1 MSVFD
6 NLMLYIGWPCAF
18 ISPCFCPQLLILYV
32 INLGVKSHLLSIV
45 STSISI
51 RRSIAMVK
59 YLGNPHSLFIITFI
73 AFVVPCFCDPT
84 DIISSCLIR
93 HNVYNFTLLP
103 HNGSQ
108 SPDYY
113 RLLNFSLQN
122 LRYAVPTAPKPV
134 AIAIPQSLKQ
144 LVNSMRCCREGWYE
158 FRVRC
163 GGHSYEGISSVV
175 PDGNPFVI
183 IDMMS
188 LNQVSVDVE
197 SETAWVEGGATLG
210 ETYYAVAE
218 ASNVHGFSAGSCPT
232 VGVGGH
238 IAGGGFG
245 LLSRKYGL
253 AADNVVDALLIDA
266 DGRVLDRKAMG
277 EDVFWAIR
285 GGGGGVWGIVYAWK
299 IKLLKVPETVT
310 SCIMSRTGTKL
321 HVAELVHKWQFIAP
335 RLEPSF
341 YLSVFVGAGLQ
352 GGDEETGVSASF
364 KGFYLGSRNEAMSIL
379 NRVFPELG
387 VEKEDCREMSWIES
401 ILYFS
406 GLPNGSSISDLRN
419 RYLEDKLYFK
429 AKSDYVRTPI
439 SMEGLVTALDILE
452 MEPKGSVVLDPY
464 GGEMEKISSDALP
477 FPHRKGNLFSIQYM
491 VAWEEDSTAMSN
503 KYIDWIRGF
512 YKWMMPY
519 VSQGPRAAYVN
530 YMDLD
535 LGQMNSSISS
545 NDPVEAAR
553 DWGEKYF
560 LNNYDRLV
568 KVKTCIDPDNVF
580 NNQQGIPPMPTARL
594 NNRSEGLGVS
604 ERCMVVSY

>member
-1 MSVFD
+1 
-6 NLMLYIGWPCAF
+6 
-18 ISPCFCPQLLILYV
+18 
-32 INLGVKSHLLSIV
+32 
-45 STSISI
+45 
-51 RRSIAMVK
+51 MVK

-197 SETAWVEGGATLG
+197 SETAWVEGEQHLVRRTMQLQRRAMCMDSQPGHAQLLVLAATLRG
-210 ETYYAVAE
+210 TGKPWEKM
-218 ASNVHGFSAGSCPT
+218 C
-232 VGVGGH
+232 
-238 IAGGGFG
+238 
-245 LLSRKYGL
+245 
-253 AADNVVDALLIDA
+253 
-266 DGRVLDRKAMG
+266 
-277 EDVFWAIR
+277 FWAIR

-321 HVAELVHKWQFIAP
+321 H
-335 RLEPSF
+335 
-341 YLSVFVGAGLQ
+341 

-452 MEPKGSVVLDPY
+452 MQPKGSVVLDPY

-477 FPHRKGNLFSIQYM
+477 FLTEKATCSQFSI
-491 VAWEEDSTAMSN
+491 WWPGKKTA
-503 KYIDWIRGF
+503 
-512 YKWMMPY
+512 
-519 VSQGPRAAYVN
+519 
-530 YMDLD
+530 L
-535 LGQMNSSISS
+535 L
-545 NDPVEAAR
+545 
-553 DWGEKYF
+553 
-560 LNNYDRLV
+560 
-568 KVKTCIDPDNVF
+568 
-580 NNQQGIPPMPTARL
+580 
-594 NNRSEGLGVS
+594 
-604 ERCMVVSY
+604 